1 MPSLKSWITVIEQ
14 VISEVLGECYFPL
27 PKRAC
32 FAFCVAMW
40 VFPFPLLT
48 ACKEVNIKRGK
59 EIADLERRT
68 EAECSSYV

>member
-40 VFPFPLLT
+40 VVSFPST
-48 ACKEVNIKRGK
+48 DCKEVNIKRGK
-59 EIADLERRT
+59 EIADLGRRT